1 VIRFSGFR
9 EDCSQWSK
17 SVSLNFD
24 NTSLWML
31 INGLFSVCRF
41 RFFGDSP
48 RNDVLCEMS
57 AW

>member
-1 VIRFSGFR
+1 MIRFSGFR

-31 INGLFSVCRF
+31 SLWMLINWLFLVGGPVWR
-41 RFFGDSP
+41 
-48 RNDVLCEMS
+48 
-57 AW
+57 